1 MPTGPLTKQ
10 PSWRQAPADGRPLGV
25 SVVIVTYRNEAD
37 IAALPERCQPGRSR
51 HPDGSDR
58 R

>member
-10 PSWRQAPADGRPLGV
+10 PSWRQAAAGGHSAGV

-37 IAALPERCQPGRSR
+37 MAPA
-51 HPDGSDR
+51 
-58 R
+58 